1 MDRTIE
7 ACHHGDLRN
16 ALIREGLRTLNR
28 EGPAQFSL
36 RRLSRDLGVSHAAAY
51 RHFRNREELL
61 EAIVRE
67 AGTRFAT
74 ALEESVHADAT
85 GEEALMQLGIGYVRF
100 FLRNR
105 EVLPLFSILPGGD
118 NLLASFVHPVDPE
131 SPHAPVGF
139 TRFREIALQ
148 MHRDARFQH
157 LTERELLLGYWAKV
171 HGLAVILVTNPGF
184 LPEEELEL
192 SLERVVRTGF

>member
-1 MDRTIE
+1 M
-7 ACHHGDLRN
+7 
-16 ALIREGLRTLNR
+16 LNR
-28 EGPAQFSL
+28 DGPAQFSL
-36 RRLSRDLGVSHAAAY
+36 RRLSRELGVSHAAAY
-51 RHFRNREELL
+51 RHFRSREDLL
-61 EAIVRE
+61 EVIVRE
-67 AGTRFAT
+67 AGTRFNS
-74 ALEESVHADAT
+74 ALEESVQDNST

-100 FLRNR
+100 FLLNR

-131 SPHAPVGF
+131 SPDAPVGF

-148 MHRDARFQH
+148 MHGDARYRH

-184 LPEEELEL
+184 LPEEELER